1 MSTDVDDSVINDAA
15 QVVPNGREHRWQDE
29 TQLLH
34 PACDH
39 ARSLSAGE
47 DLPTNGRDLEATP
60 ESLDATFRTMSVYVD
75 HAFAVGDWGRWSG
88 GGHLQ
93 ADTLDELHA
102 FAARI
107 GMRREW
113 FQTKPGRPE
122 NDHYDLTR
130 ALRERAISLGAMP
143 EDRRAGTRR
152 RQAIR
157 EARRASR

>member
-1 MSTDVDDSVINDAA
+1 
-15 QVVPNGREHRWQDE
+15 
-29 TQLLH
+29 
-34 PACDH
+34 
-39 ARSLSAGE
+39 
-47 DLPTNGRDLEATP
+47 
-60 ESLDATFRTMSVYVD
+60 MSVYVD

-102 FAARI
+102 FAARL

-122 NDHYDLTR
+122 NDHYDLTST
-130 ALRERAISLGAMP
+130 LREHAISLGAMP

-157 EARRASR
+157 QARRASSGLPAG

>member
-1 MSTDVDDSVINDAA
+1 
-15 QVVPNGREHRWQDE
+15 
-29 TQLLH
+29 
-34 PACDH
+34 
-39 ARSLSAGE
+39 
-47 DLPTNGRDLEATP
+47 
-60 ESLDATFRTMSVYVD
+60 MSVYVD

-88 GGHLQ
+88 GGHMQ

-107 GMRREW
+107 GLRRES
-113 FQTKPGRPE
+113 FQSKPGRPE

-130 ALRERAISLGAMP
+130 ASRELAITLGAMT

-157 EARRASR
+157 HARGASRQLPAG

>member
-1 MSTDVDDSVINDAA
+1 
-15 QVVPNGREHRWQDE
+15 
-29 TQLLH
+29 
-34 PACDH
+34 
-39 ARSLSAGE
+39 
-47 DLPTNGRDLEATP
+47 
-60 ESLDATFRTMSVYVD
+60 MSVYVD

-88 GGHLQ
+88 GGHMQ

-113 FQTKPGRPE
+113 FQAKPGRPE

-130 ALRERAISLGAMP
+130 VSRELAIAMGAVT
-143 EDRRAGTRR
+143 EDRRSGTRR

-157 EARRASR
+157 RSRSPTSSL

>member
-1 MSTDVDDSVINDAA
+1 
-15 QVVPNGREHRWQDE
+15 
-29 TQLLH
+29 
-34 PACDH
+34 
-39 ARSLSAGE
+39 
-47 DLPTNGRDLEATP
+47 
-60 ESLDATFRTMSVYVD
+60 MSVYVD

-102 FAARI
+102 FAAQI
-107 GMRREW
+107 GMPREW

-130 ALRERAISLGAMP
+130 SVRDRAISLGATP

-157 EARRASR
+157 QARRACRQPPAC